1 MDRRDE
7 QNASPAG
14 RVVDAGGA
22 GGGLGR
28 LLAGRG
34 PGVDPLAGHFGQEL
48 EALGPL
54 AGRPML
60 ARCLDNLL
68 SVPGVRSVTVLAKSP
83 EMLRADPEVTRAAAD
98 ARVSI
103 LPSGAG
109 IATSAAEAAAQAAEW
124 PVLVATADHPLLS
137 PRTIADFLARAGG
150 ADVAVGVV
158 ERAVVRRDRKS
169 TRLNSSH

>member
-1 MDRRDE
+1 
-7 QNASPAG
+7 
-14 RVVDAGGA
+14 
-22 GGGLGR
+22 
-28 LLAGRG
+28 
-34 PGVDPLAGHFGQEL
+34 
-48 EALGPL
+48 
-54 AGRPML
+54 ML

-68 SVPGVRSVTVLAKSP
+68 AVPGVRSVTVLAQSP
-83 EMLRADPEVTRAAAD
+83 ERLRADPEVTRAAAD

-109 IATSAAEAAAQAAEW
+109 IATSVAEAAVQAAEW

-150 ADVAVGVV
+150 ADVAV
-158 ERAVVRRDRKS
+158 DRKS